1 MGAAEG
7 LMIVILLGPPGVGK
21 GTQAAIAAEAHGWLH
36 LSTGD
41 LLRAQVAQKTDI
53 GLQADR
59 YMSKG
64 DLVPD
69 VLMVEMVAQH
79 LTDVSSEVVVLLDG
93 FPRTIAQA
101 EALSEKAPGG
111 SIALSL
117 YFRASNSELSSRLTG
132 RGRADDTEEVV
143 AHRLKVYHE
152 TTSPLISWY
161 QEKGILVEI
170 DANRDIASIQTDFAH
185 AVDSTL
191 KGFSQITG

>member
-1 MGAAEG
+1 
-7 LMIVILLGPPGVGK
+7 MIVVLLGPPGVGK
-21 GTQAAIAAEAHGWLH
+21 GTQAALAAEAHGWLH
-36 LSTGD
+36 LSTGE
-41 LLRAQVAQKTDI
+41 LLRAQVAQKTDL
-53 GLQADR
+53 GLQADD

-69 VLMVEMVAQH
+69 TLMVDMVAQH
-79 LTDVSSEVVVLLDG
+79 LESVSLEKVVLLDG
-93 FPRTIAQA
+93 FPRTLVQA
-101 EALSEKAPGG
+101 EALAEKVPSG

-117 YFRASNSELSSRLTG
+117 YFRAPNSELSSRLMG

-170 DANRDIASIQTDFAH
+170 DANRDISSIQTDFAH
-185 AVDSTL
+185 SVESTL
-191 KGFSQITG
+191 KGFTQITG